1 MSSYPTDIE
10 VQAAAVAQV
19 EVAALRRELV
29 SKQLEA
35 DRALALI
42 VERMRN
48 LTGATGAAIALAAGA
63 EIVCRASSGNAPSV
77 GAGINPDSG
86 LSGECLRTG
95 QLVRCE
101 DTDTDSRADGA
112 ICRTMQIRSILIV
125 PLPSHDR
132 PQGVLEVFSSEPRA
146 FEPADELAL
155 GQIAELVAEIAG
167 YRHRSAD
174 TCAEPVVIDPE
185 VKERTPSKHRTPSK
199 DQIPANT
206 EKEQAVPVISIVR
219 VAEASQA
226 RVAAKPPKPSA
237 VILQLPVRPELP
249 AVTSSAQS
257 ELAAPSPA
265 KVRAIGAGIVLVLV
279 AAGLWLGLRAGNSEN
294 SATTVTQPKPAPAAA
309 APVISQ
315 ASPRRVIETVT
326 VKASEPP
333 SEPKPKKQALP
344 ITLSRANVASAP
356 SAVIVLDRS
365 ADTSPI
371 SSLLNAPVAAPHLE
385 AAKVSQTSGGKLLKK
400 VEPIY
405 PRSFTQN
412 ASGEVVLKATI
423 NRKGEVSKVKLVSGP
438 AVLAQ
443 AAIAAVT
450 HWRYEPFQLNGEP
463 IEVESDIVVNFK
475 APGK

>member
-1 MSSYPTDIE
+1 MSSYPTEVE

-63 EIVCRASSGNAPSV
+63 EIVCRASSGNAPAV
-77 GAGINPDSG
+77 GAPINPDSG

-101 DTDTDSRADGA
+101 DTDTDSRADRA
-112 ICRTMQIRSILIV
+112 ICRAMQIRSILIL
-125 PLPSHDR
+125 PLPRHDR

-146 FEPADELAL
+146 FEPGDELAL
-155 GQIAELVAEIAG
+155 RQIAELVAEIAG
-167 YRHRSAD
+167 YRPVTSPDAGS
-174 TCAEPVVIDPE
+174 EPVVIDPE
-185 VKERTPSKHRTPSK
+185 LK
-199 DQIPANT
+199 DQVPAKT
-206 EKEQAVPVISIVR
+206 DKEQAVPVISIVR
-219 VAEASQA
+219 VAEPSLA
-226 RVAAKPPKPSA
+226 RIAAKQPKPSA
-237 VILQLPVRPELP
+237 VILQLPVRLEKP
-249 AVTSSAQS
+249 AETSSPAS
-257 ELAAPSPA
+257 ERTVPSPA

-294 SATTVTQPKPAPAAA
+294 SASNVTQPKPAPAAA

-315 ASPRRVIETVT
+315 APPRRAIETVT
-326 VKASEPP
+326 VRASEPP
-333 SEPKPKKQALP
+333 SEPKPQKQVAP
-344 ITLSRANVASAP
+344 ITLARANVASAP
-356 SAVIVLDRS
+356 SALIVLDRS

-371 SSLLNAPVAAPHLE
+371 SSLLNAPVAEPHLE

-405 PRSFTQN
+405 PRLFTQS

-450 HWRYEPFQLNGEP
+450 HWRYEPFRLNGDP
-463 IEVESDIVVNFK
+463 IEVENDIVVNFK

>member
-63 EIVCRASSGNAPSV
+63 GIVCRASSGNAPSV

-101 DTDTDSRADGA
+101 DTDTDSRADAA

-125 PLPSHDR
+125 PLPCHER

-155 GQIAELVAEIAG
+155 GQIADLVAEIAG
-167 YRHRSAD
+167 YRPLSSAD
-174 TCAEPVVIDPE
+174 AGSEPVVIVPE
-185 VKERTPSKHRTPSK
+185 VKERTTSK
-199 DQIPANT
+199 DQAPANA
-206 EKEQAVPVISIVR
+206 EKEQAVPVISIIR
-219 VAEASQA
+219 IAEASQA

-237 VILQLPVRPELP
+237 VILQLPVRPEQP
-249 AVTSSAQS
+249 AVTSSA
-257 ELAAPSPA
+257 EIEPALPSPA

-294 SATTVTQPKPAPAAA
+294 TATTVTQPKPAPAAA

-315 ASPRRVIETVT
+315 APPRRVVETVT

-344 ITLSRANVASAP
+344 ITLTRANVASAP
-356 SAVIVLDRS
+356 SAVIVLDRA
-365 ADTSPI
+365 ADSSPI
-371 SSLLNAPVAAPHLE
+371 SNLLNAPVAAPHLE